1 MNRCMITAIVLI
13 GLSAVRMQS
22 AQRSVNPK
30 ATSLPDQPY
39 SSTAA
44 PSQAMATSAENRHDR
59 LLEGCVR
66 NANGGLTLTDL
77 DGKVYHLR
85 GDTAQLARHIGQHAT
100 VTGAEEQGG
109 ASGAAGAQPTFTVK
123 KVSLIA
129 SVCAA
134 SK

>member
-1 MNRCMITAIVLI
+1 MNRCVISAIALI
-13 GLSAVRMQS
+13 GSVGVMAQS
-22 AQRSVNPK
+22 AQRSVNPNSTSPPNRPS
-30 ATSLPDQPY
+30 AT
-39 SSTAA
+39 AVA
-44 PSQAMATSAENRHDR
+44 PLAMQTSAETRHDR

-66 NANGGLTLTDL
+66 SANGGLTLTDVE
-77 DGKVYHLR
+77 GTVYRLR
-85 GDTAQLARHIGQHAT
+85 GDTAQLARHIGQQAT
-100 VTGAEEQGG
+100 VTGIEEQDG

>member
-1 MNRCMITAIVLI
+1 MNRCVITAIVLI
-13 GLSAVRMQS
+13 GLSDVRMQS
-22 AQRSVNPK
+22 AQRPVSRDSP
-30 ATSLPDQPY
+30 SLPNRPY
-39 SSTAA
+39 PSTG
-44 PSQAMATSAENRHDR
+44 PSQAMQTSAENRHDR

-66 NANGGLTLTDL
+66 SANGGLTLTDVE
-77 DGKVYHLR
+77 GKVYHLR

-100 VTGAEEQGG
+100 VTGTEEQGG

-129 SVCAA
+129 SVCVA